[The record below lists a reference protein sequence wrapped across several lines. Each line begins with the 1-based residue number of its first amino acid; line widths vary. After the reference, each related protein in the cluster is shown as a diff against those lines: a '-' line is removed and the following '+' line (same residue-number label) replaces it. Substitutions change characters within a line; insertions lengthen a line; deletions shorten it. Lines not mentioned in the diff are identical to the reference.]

1 MHVKYQSGDS
11 FLKVF
16 FIFNRGGNV
25 VLLRFLLGLKTATED
40 EMVADLV
47 VNILKVCPD
56 LLNRYFKETQYSFVP
71 RVKSAWMDNMK
82 LLKKVRV

>member
-1 MHVKYQSGDS
+1 M
-11 FLKVF
+11 FFF
-16 FIFNRGGNV
+16 FIFDRGGNV

>member
-1 MHVKYQSGDS
+1 M
-11 FLKVF
+11 
-16 FIFNRGGNV
+16 
-25 VLLRFLLGLKTATED
+25 LLRFLLGLKTATED
-40 EMVADLV
+40 ELVADLV

-82 LLKKVRV
+82 LLKKVKSMNLARCFYTERCNPNICCCYIRI

>member
-1 MHVKYQSGDS
+1 M
-11 FLKVF
+11 LF
-16 FIFNRGGNV
+16 FFNRGGNI

-56 LLNRYFKETQYSFVP
+56 LLNRYFKETQYSFLP
-71 RVKSAWMDNMK
+71 RVKSAWTDNMK
-82 LLKKVRV
+82 LLKKVNV

>member
-1 MHVKYQSGDS
+1 M
-11 FLKVF
+11 FF
-16 FIFNRGGNV
+16 FIFDRGGNV

-82 LLKKVRV
+82 LLKKVRE